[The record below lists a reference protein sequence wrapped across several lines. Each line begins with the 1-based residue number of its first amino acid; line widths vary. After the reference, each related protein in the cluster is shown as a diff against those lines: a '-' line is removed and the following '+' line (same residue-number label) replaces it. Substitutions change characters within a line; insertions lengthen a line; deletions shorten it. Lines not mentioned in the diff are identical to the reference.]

1 MMEVVFLY
9 FSSDA
14 GMQMNFSKYYRMKWM
29 KYIKF
34 LRPKHWSTPSLA
46 QGIRAVQMQWIS
58 YQGHRSWQ
66 YLKTAKVIIRIELR
80 RIGHNMQK
88 KKTIINRINRRYIVT
103 GCDSNADRYFCSKW
117 FSNSGPTRFC
127 IRFGPLLVCIWTFF
141 DVILDFIQSSVFHKH
156 SLDDVKVCKISSGYF
171 FVSIIFFFLPPFLAA
186 FHLFIGHEVLKG
198 YLIGGM
204 KAHGAIEKSFYSTLL
219 ELKYFWLILLF
230 PL

>member
-1 MMEVVFLY
+1 
-9 FSSDA
+9 
-14 GMQMNFSKYYRMKWM
+14 MNFSKYYRMKWM

-58 YQGHRSWQ
+58 YQGHRGWQ

-80 RIGHNMQK
+80 RIGHNLDQK
-88 KKTIINRINRRYIVT
+88 YVEEKTIINRINRRYIVT

-117 FSNSGPTRFC
+117 FSNSGPKRFC

-141 DVILDFIQSSVFHKH
+141 DVILDFIQSRICHKH
-156 SLDDVKVCKISSGYF
+156 SLEDVKVCKISSVNF
-171 FVSIIFFFLPPFLAA
+171 FVSIIAFLLPPILAA
-186 FHLFIGHEVLKG
+186 FYIFIVHGVFNG
-198 YLIGGM
+198 YLLGGM
-204 KAHGAIEKSFYSTLL
+204 KAYVAIEKTFYRKLL
-219 ELKYFWLILLF
+219 ELIYCWFLLLF

>member
-1 MMEVVFLY
+1 M
-9 FSSDA
+9 
-14 GMQMNFSKYYRMKWM
+14 
-29 KYIKF
+29 
-34 LRPKHWSTPSLA
+34 
-46 QGIRAVQMQWIS
+46 GI
-58 YQGHRSWQ
+58 
-66 YLKTAKVIIRIELR
+66 IIYAYVEE
-80 RIGHNMQK
+80 
-88 KKTIINRINRRYIVT
+88 KTIINRINRRYIVT

-171 FVSIIFFFLPPFLAA
+171 FVSIIFFFLPQFLAA
-186 FHLFIGHEVLKG
+186 FQLFIGHEVLKG